1 MPERIDSEVAAG
13 LFDRAIELQRK
24 REYTKALPILDELI
38 ASYPEMATLYVQRGS
53 LLLAAKQIEGA
64 LSDFDQALTLD
75 PLNVEGHFGRGAA
88 LQAQGNLH
96 DAINSYNRALML
108 QPNHAFAL
116 NNRALAFRE
125 LGQVGEAIQDY
136 DAAIDL
142 MPDCPDFHFG
152 KGMCLL
158 LLGSFQQGWPLYEW
172 RKVTIRPVGPPPQSG
187 SPWRG
192 EPLDGKVL
200 LIQAEQGL
208 GDTIQFCRFGS
219 LAHGLGAKVVLQVQ
233 DRLTRLLETLP
244 FPVGVR
250 GETAPPPKCDYH
262 AMLLSMPLHFK
273 DTIPAAIPYLS
284 AEPRRADYWNNRLGS
299 RGFKIGISWQGEK
312 SWNGEDKPEDRTR
325 SFALLLF
332 QGISKIQGVRLISL
346 QKGDGIEQLAKMPD
360 GMTVETL
367 GEEFDADSQSF
378 LDTAAVMQNLDLV
391 ISADTAIVHLAGAL
405 GRPFWVALKH
415 VPDWRWLLDREDSPW
430 YPSGR
435 LFRQRRPDDWDD
447 VFGRMEAEIRH
458 QLTLIESCRR

>member
-1 MPERIDSEVAAG
+1 MSERIDSQVAAA
-13 LFDRAIELQRK
+13 LFDLVIELHRK
-24 REYTKALPILDELI
+24 REYAKALPVLGELI

-53 LLLAAKQIEGA
+53 LLLAAKQLGGA

-75 PLNVEGHFGRGAA
+75 PLNVEGHFGRGAT
-88 LQAQGNLH
+88 LQAQGNLR
-96 DAINSYNRALML
+96 DAIDSYDRALGL

-116 NNRALAFRE
+116 NNRALGLRE
-125 LGQVGEAIQDY
+125 LGHIHEAVQSY
-136 DAAIDL
+136 EAAIDL

-172 RKVTIRPVGPPPQSG
+172 RKARIRPVGQAPQGG

-219 LAHGLGAKVVLQVQ
+219 LAHSLGAKVVLQVQ
-233 DRLTRLLETLP
+233 DKLTKLLETLP
-244 FPVGVR
+244 FPAR
-250 GETAPPPKCDYH
+250 ILGENALPPKCDYH
-262 AMLLSMPLHFK
+262 AMLLSMPLHFS
-273 DTIPAAIPYLS
+273 DTIPAAVPYLS
-284 AEPRRADYWNNRLGS
+284 AEPRRADYWNDRLGA

-312 SWNGEDKPEDRTR
+312 SWQGEDKPEDRAR

-332 QGISKIQGVRLISL
+332 QRISKIQGVRLISL
-346 QKGDGIEQLAKMPD
+346 QKGDGIEQLATLPD
-360 GMTVETL
+360 GMIVETL
-367 GEEFDADSQSF
+367 GEEFDAGSQSF
-378 LDTAAVMQNLDLV
+378 LDTAAVMQSLDLV
-391 ISADTAIVHLAGAL
+391 ISADTAIAHLAGAL
-405 GRPFWVALKH
+405 GRPFWVALKQ

-430 YPSGR
+430 YPSCR

-447 VFGRMEAEIRH
+447 VFSRMEAEIRR
-458 QLTLIESCRR
+458 QLTSIEPCGR